1 MRHERFPET
10 HMTNPSSV
18 WISAK
23 QRFKQYLQLERSL
36 SINSVEAYL
45 SDLEKYQLWMES
57 LGFDNPLLMDQ
68 KRIQLFPQWIS
79 DLGFQATSQ
88 ARIISGVR
96 AFYKFLVMEDSLL
109 ESPADFLEPPKTGRK
124 LPVVLSEQEIDAMIG
139 AIDRSTGEGERN
151 VAMLE
156 TLYSSGLRVSELV
169 GLKLTQIHPQ
179 EGFLQVIGKGNKE
192 RLVPVG
198 ARALKHIRL
207 YVDQVR
213 VHVNIQAA
221 HRDVV
226 FLSKRGGAL
235 SRQSVFLLIKAMAL
249 KAGVR
254 KNISPHTFRHS
265 FATHL
270 VEAGADLR
278 AVQEM
283 LGHESIT
290 TTEIYTHL
298 DRNYLADT
306 LLKYHPRSS

>member
-1 MRHERFPET
+1 
-10 HMTNPSSV
+10 MTTPA
-18 WISAK
+18 WIGPK

-36 SINSVEAYL
+36 SLNSVEAYIA
-45 SDLEKYQLWMES
+45 DLDKFELWS
-57 LGFDNPLLMDQ
+57 IAQGWSGPLDMDQ
-68 KRIQLFPQWIS
+68 QRIQKFPEWVA

-96 AFYKFLVMEDSLL
+96 SFYKFLVMEDSLA

-124 LPVVLSEQEIDAMIG
+124 LPVVLSEEEIDGMIS
-139 AIDRSTGEGERN
+139 AVDRSTAEGERN

-156 TLYSSGLRVSELV
+156 TLYSCGLRVSELV
-169 GLKLTQIHPQ
+169 GLRMTQVHAA
-179 EGFLQVIGKGNKE
+179 EGFVQVVGKGNKE

-198 ARALKHIRL
+198 GRALKHIRI

-213 VHVNIQAA
+213 VHLNIQAGA
-221 HRDVV
+221 RDIV
-226 FLSKRGGAL
+226 FLSKRGGPV
-235 SRQSVFLLIKAMAL
+235 SRQSVFLFIKALAL

-306 LLKYHPRSS
+306 LLKYHPRSG

>member
-1 MRHERFPET
+1 
-10 HMTNPSSV
+10 MTTPA
-18 WISAK
+18 WIGAK

-36 SINSVEAYL
+36 SLNSVEAYVT
-45 SDLEKYQLWMES
+45 DLDKFELWS
-57 LGFDNPLLMDQ
+57 VSQGWSGPLDMDQ
-68 KRIQLFPQWIS
+68 QRIQKFPEWVA

-96 AFYKFLVMEDSLL
+96 SFYKFLVMEDSLAA
-109 ESPADFLEPPKTGRK
+109 SPADFLEPPKTGRK
-124 LPVVLSEQEIDAMIG
+124 LPVVLSEEEIDAMIS
-139 AIDRSTGEGERN
+139 AVDRSTAEGERN

-156 TLYSSGLRVSELV
+156 TLYSCGLRVSELV
-169 GLKLTQIHPQ
+169 GLRMTQVHAT
-179 EGFLQVIGKGNKE
+179 EGFVQVVGKGNKE

-198 ARALKHIRL
+198 GRALKHIRL

-213 VHVNIQAA
+213 VHLNIQPSA
-221 HRDVV
+221 RDIV
-226 FLSKRGGAL
+226 FLSKRGGPV
-235 SRQSVFLLIKAMAL
+235 SRQSVFLIIKALAL

-306 LLKYHPRSS
+306 LLKYHPRSG

>member
-1 MRHERFPET
+1 
-10 HMTNPSSV
+10 MTTDFSV
-18 WISAK
+18 WTAAK

-36 SINSVEAYL
+36 SVHSVEAYL
-45 SDLEKYQLWMES
+45 ADLEKYQLWMES
-57 LGFDNPLLMDQ
+57 LGYHDPLKINQKSIQQFPLWVSDQ
-68 KRIQLFPQWIS
+68 
-79 DLGFQATSQ
+79 GFQATSQ

-124 LPVVLSEQEIDAMIG
+124 LPVVLSVEEIDAMI
-139 AIDRSTGEGERN
+139 AAVDRSTGEGERN

-156 TLYSSGLRVSELV
+156 TLYSCGLRVSELV
-169 GLKLTQIHPQ
+169 GLKLTQIHPE

-198 ARALKHIRL
+198 SRALKHIKL
-207 YVDQVR
+207 YVNEVR
-213 VHVNIQAA
+213 VHVNIQSSQ
-221 HRDVV
+221 RDVV

-235 SRQSVFLLIKAMAL
+235 SRQSVFLLIKGLAL
-249 KAGVR
+249 KTGVK

-306 LLKYHPRSS
+306 LLKYHPRSQ

>member
-1 MRHERFPET
+1 
-10 HMTNPSSV
+10 
-18 WISAK
+18 
-23 QRFKQYLQLERSL
+23 LQLERSL
-36 SINSVEAYL
+36 SLNSVEAYIA
-45 SDLEKYQLWMES
+45 DLDKFELWSISQEWK
-57 LGFDNPLLMDQ
+57 GPLDMDQ
-68 KRIQLFPQWIS
+68 QRIQKFPEWIA
-79 DLGFQATSQ
+79 DMGFQATSQ

-96 AFYKFLVMEDSLL
+96 SFYKFLVMEDSLAA
-109 ESPADFLEPPKTGRK
+109 SPADFLEPPKTGRK
-124 LPVVLSEQEIDAMIG
+124 LPVVLSEEEIDEMIS
-139 AIDRSTGEGERN
+139 AIDRSSAEGERN
-151 VAMLE
+151 VALLE
-156 TLYSSGLRVSELV
+156 TLYSCGLRVSELV
-169 GLKLTQIHPQ
+169 GLQITQVHVT
-179 EGFLQVIGKGNKE
+179 EGFVQVVGKGNKE

-213 VHVNIQAA
+213 VHINIKSGA
-221 HRDVV
+221 RDIV
-226 FLSKRGGAL
+226 FLSKRGGPM
-235 SRQSVFLLIKAMAL
+235 SRQSVFLLIKSLAI

-306 LLKYHPRSS
+306 LLKFHPRSG

>member
-1 MRHERFPET
+1 
-10 HMTNPSSV
+10 MTIQSQA
-18 WISAK
+18 WLSAK

-36 SINSVEAYL
+36 SLNSVEAYIA
-45 SDLEKYQLWMES
+45 DLDKFELWSISQEWK
-57 LGFDNPLLMDQ
+57 GPLDMDQ
-68 KRIQLFPQWIS
+68 QRIQKFPQWIA
-79 DLGFQATSQ
+79 DMGFQATSQ

-96 AFYKFLVMEDSLL
+96 SFYKFLVMEDSLAA
-109 ESPADFLEPPKTGRK
+109 SPADFLEPPKTGRK
-124 LPVVLSEQEIDAMIG
+124 LPVVLSEEEIDEMIS
-139 AIDRSTGEGERN
+139 AIDRSSAEGERN
-151 VAMLE
+151 VALLE
-156 TLYSSGLRVSELV
+156 TLYSCGLRVSELV
-169 GLKLTQIHPQ
+169 GLQITQVHVT
-179 EGFLQVIGKGNKE
+179 EGFVQVVGKGNKE

-213 VHVNIQAA
+213 VHINIKSGA
-221 HRDVV
+221 RDIV
-226 FLSKRGGAL
+226 FLSKRGGPM
-235 SRQSVFLLIKAMAL
+235 SRQSVFLLIKSLAI

-306 LLKYHPRSS
+306 LLKFHPRSG

>member
-1 MRHERFPET
+1 
-10 HMTNPSSV
+10 MTTDFSV
-18 WISAK
+18 WTAAK

-36 SINSVEAYL
+36 SVNSVEAYL
-45 SDLEKYQLWMES
+45 ADLEKYQLWMES
-57 LGFDNPLLMDQ
+57 LGYHDPLKINQKSIQQFPLWVSDQ
-68 KRIQLFPQWIS
+68 
-79 DLGFQATSQ
+79 GFQATSQ

-124 LPVVLSEQEIDAMIG
+124 LPVVLSVEEIDAMI
-139 AIDRSTGEGERN
+139 AAVDRSTGEGERN
-151 VAMLE
+151 VAILE
-156 TLYSSGLRVSELV
+156 TLYSCGLRVSELV
-169 GLKLTQIHPQ
+169 GLKLTQIHPE

-198 ARALKHIRL
+198 SRALKHIKL
-207 YVDQVR
+207 YVNQVR
-213 VHVNIQAA
+213 VHVNIQSSQ
-221 HRDVV
+221 RDVV

-235 SRQSVFLLIKAMAL
+235 SRQSVFLLIKGLAL
-249 KAGVR
+249 KTGVK

-298 DRNYLADT
+298 DRNYLTDT
-306 LLKYHPRSS
+306 LLKFHPRSG

>member
-1 MRHERFPET
+1 
-10 HMTNPSSV
+10 MTTDFSV
-18 WISAK
+18 WTAAK

-36 SINSVEAYL
+36 SVNSVEAYL
-45 SDLEKYQLWMES
+45 ADLEKYQLWMES
-57 LGFDNPLLMDQ
+57 LGYHDPLKINQKSIQQFPLWVADQ
-68 KRIQLFPQWIS
+68 
-79 DLGFQATSQ
+79 GFQATSQ

-124 LPVVLSEQEIDAMIG
+124 LPVVLSVEEIDAMI
-139 AIDRSTGEGERN
+139 AAVDRSTGEGERN

-156 TLYSSGLRVSELV
+156 TLYSCGLRVSELV
-169 GLKLTQIHPQ
+169 GLKLTQIHPE

-198 ARALKHIRL
+198 SRALKHIKL
-207 YVDQVR
+207 YVNEVR
-213 VHVNIQAA
+213 VHVNIQSSQ
-221 HRDVV
+221 RDVV

-235 SRQSVFLLIKAMAL
+235 SRQSVFLLIKGLAL
-249 KAGVR
+249 KTGVK

-306 LLKYHPRSS
+306 LLKYHPRSG

>member
-1 MRHERFPET
+1 
-10 HMTNPSSV
+10 MTIQSQA
-18 WISAK
+18 WLSAK

-36 SINSVEAYL
+36 SLNSVEAYIA
-45 SDLEKYQLWMES
+45 DLDKFELWS
-57 LGFDNPLLMDQ
+57 ISQGWKGPLDMDQ
-68 KRIQLFPQWIS
+68 QRIQKFPEWIA
-79 DLGFQATSQ
+79 DMGFQATSQ

-96 AFYKFLVMEDSLL
+96 SFYKFLVMEDSLAA
-109 ESPADFLEPPKTGRK
+109 SPADFLEPPKTGRK
-124 LPVVLSEQEIDAMIG
+124 LPVVLSEEEIDEMIS
-139 AIDRSTGEGERN
+139 AIDRSSAEGERN
-151 VAMLE
+151 VALLE
-156 TLYSSGLRVSELV
+156 TLYSCGLRVSELV
-169 GLKLTQIHPQ
+169 GLQITQVHVT
-179 EGFLQVIGKGNKE
+179 EGFVQVLGKGNKE

-213 VHVNIQAA
+213 VHINIKSGA
-221 HRDVV
+221 RDIV
-226 FLSKRGGAL
+226 FLSKRGGPM
-235 SRQSVFLLIKAMAL
+235 SRQSVFLLIKSLAI

-306 LLKYHPRSS
+306 LLKFHPRSG

>member
-1 MRHERFPET
+1 
-10 HMTNPSSV
+10 MTTPA
-18 WISAK
+18 WIGAK

-36 SINSVEAYL
+36 SLNSVEAYIA
-45 SDLEKYQLWMES
+45 DLDKFELWSVSKVWSGQLYIYQ
-57 LGFDNPLLMDQ
+57 Q
-68 KRIQLFPQWIS
+68 RIQKFPEWVA

-96 AFYKFLVMEDSLL
+96 SFYKFLVMEDSLV

-124 LPVVLSEQEIDAMIG
+124 LPVVLSEEEIDAMIS
-139 AIDRSTGEGERN
+139 AVDRSTAEGERN

-156 TLYSSGLRVSELV
+156 TLYSCGLRVSELV
-169 GLKLTQIHPQ
+169 GLRMTQVHAT
-179 EGFLQVIGKGNKE
+179 EGFVQVVGKGNKE

-198 ARALKHIRL
+198 GRALKHIRM

-213 VHVNIQAA
+213 VHLNIQPGA
-221 HRDVV
+221 RDIV
-226 FLSKRGGAL
+226 FLSKRGGPV
-235 SRQSVFLLIKAMAL
+235 SRQSVFLLIKALAL

-306 LLKYHPRSS
+306 LLKYHPRSG

>member
-1 MRHERFPET
+1 
-10 HMTNPSSV
+10 MTIQSQA
-18 WISAK
+18 WLFAK

-36 SINSVEAYL
+36 SLNSVEAYIA
-45 SDLEKYQLWMES
+45 DLDKFELWSISQEWK
-57 LGFDNPLLMDQ
+57 GPLDMDQ
-68 KRIQLFPQWIS
+68 QRIQKFPQWIA
-79 DLGFQATSQ
+79 DMGFQATSQ

-96 AFYKFLVMEDSLL
+96 SFYKFLVMEDSLAA
-109 ESPADFLEPPKTGRK
+109 SPADFLEPPKTGRK
-124 LPVVLSEQEIDAMIG
+124 LPVVLSEEEIDEMIS
-139 AIDRSTGEGERN
+139 AIDRSSAEGERN
-151 VAMLE
+151 VALLE
-156 TLYSSGLRVSELV
+156 TLYSCGLRVSELV
-169 GLKLTQIHPQ
+169 GLQITQVHVT
-179 EGFLQVIGKGNKE
+179 EGFVQVVGKGNKE

-213 VHVNIQAA
+213 VHINIKSGA
-221 HRDVV
+221 RDIV
-226 FLSKRGGAL
+226 FLSKRGGPM
-235 SRQSVFLLIKAMAL
+235 SRQSVFLLIKSLAI

-306 LLKYHPRSS
+306 LLKFHPRSG

>member
-1 MRHERFPET
+1 
-10 HMTNPSSV
+10 MTAPA

-36 SINSVEAYL
+36 SVNSVEAYL
-45 SDLEKYQLWMES
+45 ADLEKFELWSES
-57 LGFDNPLLMDQ
+57 QGWKGPLDMNQ
-68 KRIQLFPQWIS
+68 QRIQKFPEWIA

-96 AFYKFLVMEDSLL
+96 SFYKFLVMEDSLA

-124 LPVVLSEQEIDAMIG
+124 LPVVLSEEEIDAMI
-139 AIDRSTGEGERN
+139 AAVDRSTAEGERN

-156 TLYSSGLRVSELV
+156 TLYSCGLRVSELV
-169 GLKLTQIHPQ
+169 DLRMTQVHAM
-179 EGFLQVIGKGNKE
+179 EGFVQVVGKGNKE

-198 ARALKHIRL
+198 GRALKHVRL

-213 VHVNIQAA
+213 VHLNVQPSA
-221 HRDVV
+221 RDIV
-226 FLSKRGGAL
+226 FLSKRGGPV
-235 SRQSVFLLIKAMAL
+235 SRQSVFLLIKALAL

>member
-1 MRHERFPET
+1 
-10 HMTNPSSV
+10 
-18 WISAK
+18 
-23 QRFKQYLQLERSL
+23 
-36 SINSVEAYL
+36 
-45 SDLEKYQLWMES
+45 
-57 LGFDNPLLMDQ
+57 
-68 KRIQLFPQWIS
+68 
-79 DLGFQATSQ
+79 
-88 ARIISGVR
+88 
-96 AFYKFLVMEDSLL
+96 
-109 ESPADFLEPPKTGRK
+109 
-124 LPVVLSEQEIDAMIG
+124 
-139 AIDRSTGEGERN
+139 
-151 VAMLE
+151 
-156 TLYSSGLRVSELV
+156 
-169 GLKLTQIHPQ
+169 
-179 EGFLQVIGKGNKE
+179 
-192 RLVPVG
+192 
-198 ARALKHIRL
+198 
-207 YVDQVR
+207 
-213 VHVNIQAA
+213 VNIQAA

>member
-1 MRHERFPET
+1 
-10 HMTNPSSV
+10 MTTPA
-18 WISAK
+18 WIGAK

-36 SINSVEAYL
+36 SLNSVDAYIT
-45 SDLEKYQLWMES
+45 DLDKFELWS
-57 LGFDNPLLMDQ
+57 VSQGWSGPLDMDQ
-68 KRIQLFPQWIS
+68 QRIQKFPEWVA

-96 AFYKFLVMEDSLL
+96 SFYKFLVMEDSLA

-124 LPVVLSEQEIDAMIG
+124 LPVVLSEEEIDAMIS
-139 AIDRSTGEGERN
+139 AVDRSTAEGERN

-156 TLYSSGLRVSELV
+156 TLYSCGLRVSELV
-169 GLKLTQIHPQ
+169 GLRITQVHAT
-179 EGFLQVIGKGNKE
+179 EGFVQVIGKGNKE

-198 ARALKHIRL
+198 ARAVKHIRL

-213 VHVNIQAA
+213 VHLSIQPSA
-221 HRDVV
+221 RDIV
-226 FLSKRGGAL
+226 FLSKRGGPV
-235 SRQSVFLLIKAMAL
+235 SRQSVFLLIKALAL